1 MHCTKDPRYS
11 SPPPYERFYI
21 NIRTNE
27 SLGTQLPHKN
37 KDFTTESMAWADMG
51 KDLAGKE
58 GKSSAAKSTD
68 VAGAAGPLH
77 ETAQSA
83 TMGDNSGN
91 KALPLAPT
99 SVDAELFDIALRH
112 GAKERDDVVE
122 KSQSPVASVS
132 KPALGDTQSIHPSTT
147 VSAREAREAHGVL
160 GTPTPDSDKTANI
173 AESICEDLATER
185 SRYAAAE
192 IVSATAGELDE
203 KARSIMIEDIA
214 DSAGSTGVKEQGSMP
229 ASLLAGP
236 TVVHAM
242 QAALDIIEATLADSG
257 RVVAAAESVGK
268 EVLEK
273 SYDFAA
279 STHEHVVSAAQATHA
294 PAPTPFHAALQE
306 AQGPTARE
314 IVCPDCGKV
323 VASTEEKRPAM
334 KGYRVGGANETNAA
348 EDEVK
353 GSGDEVRVS
362 EDVFGAEVANDV
374 PKNASSGSRHVSV
387 DVGVQTDEAE
397 LKHSSTSEKAVQQQ
411 LESEHESDE
420 IVDLQGLA
428 KEGEHTDG
436 LPTAENTEK
445 PPMPATEEMAEIPVP
460 ASTATEKPLP
470 NIPGP
475 LTADDPD
482 YQLSGSHLET
492 PGFQNIVGGDDSAST
507 VDTGYDHPTAPI
519 DSTSKKRGLFNRISN
534 KSNTSLGTKS
544 LFNFKRTPN
553 VSNTSL
559 GKKSWSSTAS
569 GTKKVKLYDKV
580 RGETKIVVGKVGRK
594 PEKVEEG
601 RRILRGED

>member
-1 MHCTKDPRYS
+1 M
-11 SPPPYERFYI
+11 
-21 NIRTNE
+21 
-27 SLGTQLPHKN
+27 G
-37 KDFTTESMAWADMG
+37 WADMG

-58 GKSSAAKSTD
+58 GKSSAAKRTD

-83 TMGDNSGN
+83 TMRDNSGS
-91 KALPLAPT
+91 KVLPLAPT
-99 SVDAELFDIALRH
+99 SVDAGLFDIALRH
-112 GAKERDDVVE
+112 GAKERNDDVE
-122 KSQSPVASVS
+122 KSQSPAASVS

-147 VSAREAREAHGVL
+147 VSAREAHGVL
-160 GTPTPDSDKTANI
+160 GTPTPDSHKTANI
-173 AESICEDLATER
+173 TESIYQDLATKR

-192 IVSATAGELDE
+192 IVSTTAGALDE

-214 DSAGSTGVKEQGSMP
+214 EDSAGSTGVKEQGSMP
-229 ASLLAGP
+229 ASLLVGP

-268 EVLEK
+268 EVVEK

-294 PAPTPFHAALQE
+294 PAPTPFLAALQE
-306 AQGPTARE
+306 AQAPTVRE

-323 VASTEEKRPAM
+323 VASTEENRPAM
-334 KGYRVGGANETNAA
+334 EGHRVGGSNETKAS

-353 GSGDEVRVS
+353 GSEDEGRVS
-362 EDVFGAEVANDV
+362 EDMFGAEVARDV
-374 PKNASSGSRHVSV
+374 PKNASSESRHVSV

-411 LESEHESDE
+411 LEGEHESDE
-420 IVDLQGLA
+420 IVDLQELA
-428 KEGEHTDG
+428 KEGQHADDV
-436 LPTAENTEK
+436 PIAENTEK
-445 PPMPATEEMAEIPVP
+445 PPTPATEEIGEIPVP
-460 ASTATEKPLP
+460 ASTVTEKPLP

-482 YQLSGSHLET
+482 YQLSESHLDT

-507 VDTGYDHPTAPI
+507 VDTGCDHPTAPI
-519 DSTSKKRGLFNRISN
+519 DSISKKRGLFNRISN